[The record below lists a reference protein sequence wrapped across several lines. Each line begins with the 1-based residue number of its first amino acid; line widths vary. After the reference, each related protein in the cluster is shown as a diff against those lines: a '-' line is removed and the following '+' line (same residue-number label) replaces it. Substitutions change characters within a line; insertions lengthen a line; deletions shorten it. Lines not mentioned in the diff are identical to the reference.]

1 MKGLSSHQNAWL
13 VRLGFTVMETQSLL
27 PSLALLGIIVLEETL
42 ILLINAQEVIIAL
55 LAVQK
60 LCYVLLGLIR
70 PAP

>member
-1 MKGLSSHQNAWL
+1 
-13 VRLGFTVMETQSLL
+13 METQSLL